1 MGGRHVPAV
10 LLSEKEICTIC
21 TGGWVGLGADRP
33 INIRGTYAKL
43 NPRV

>member
-10 LLSEKEICTIC
+10 LPSGKEICTIL
-21 TGGWVGLGADRP
+21 TGGWVGLGVDRP
-33 INIRGTYAKL
+33 INIRGTYGKL